1 MLKALS
7 VIGFLAMASGF
18 LGLLIMRSVLSP
30 SPFVIALQVA
40 ALGLMIWARIT
51 FGRRS
56 FHFAANP
63 TAGGLVTTGPYRF
76 IRHPIY
82 TAVCL
87 FVAAG
92 AAAHLSWST
101 VLLSASVWIGAIAR
115 MYCEERLLL
124 GRFREYRQYAATT
137 SRMIPMCFRP
147 DGLPVSP
154 RSDTDSRPVGGIL
167 INKPRATIHTLTAES
182 SGFVGFCLLHAVF
195 LVAASNSL

>member
-1 MLKALS
+1 MEIIGAGAGQTSRQVSVALAVRRNACNGSRCAGQHTSAFAPGSSFPIPALCLSSRRMLKAFS
-7 VIGFLAMASGF
+7 VIGFLAMAGG
-18 LGLLIMRSVLSP
+18 LIGLLFTRSVLSP
-30 SPFVIALQVA
+30 SPLVIAPQVA
-40 ALGLMIWARIT
+40 ALALMIWARTT

-63 TAGGLVTTGPYRF
+63 TEGGLVTTGPYRF

-137 SRMIPMCFRP
+137 SRMIP
-147 DGLPVSP
+147 
-154 RSDTDSRPVGGIL
+154 
-167 INKPRATIHTLTAES
+167 H
-182 SGFVGFCLLHAVF
+182 VF
-195 LVAASNSL
+195 